1 MHAWWIRLV
10 SRFRS
15 RPRGWHPPLLV
26 ASCCP
31 ISLPPAPAHRPH
43 MVRKER
49 EPAATERLRPVLF
62 RGRLELACAEIRG
75 FRTLILVALR
85 IARSLSSIG
94 DKALCCGRLILPKY
108 LAVPASMAGS
118 EVWRVKTCCKQQP
131 LSVKSAFLRS
141 SFSGVLE

>member
-1 MHAWWIRLV
+1 M
-10 SRFRS
+10 
-15 RPRGWHPPLLV
+15 
-26 ASCCP
+26 
-31 ISLPPAPAHRPH
+31 
-43 MVRKER
+43 
-49 EPAATERLRPVLF
+49 
-62 RGRLELACAEIRG
+62 
-75 FRTLILVALR
+75 ILVALR

-118 EVWRVKTCCKQQP
+118 EVWRVKTCSKQQP

>member
-10 SRFRS
+10 TRDRN
-15 RPRGWHPPLLV
+15 RLRGWRPPLLG

-31 ISLPPAPAHRPH
+31 ISLPPTPAHRPH

-62 RGRLELACAEIRG
+62 RGRLGLACAEIRG

-94 DKALCCGRLILPKY
+94 DKALCCGRLSLPKY
-108 LAVPASMAGS
+108 LTVPASRAGS
-118 EVWRVKTCCKQQP
+118 EVWRVKSGAKQQP
-131 LSVKSAFLRS
+131 LPVKSASLRS